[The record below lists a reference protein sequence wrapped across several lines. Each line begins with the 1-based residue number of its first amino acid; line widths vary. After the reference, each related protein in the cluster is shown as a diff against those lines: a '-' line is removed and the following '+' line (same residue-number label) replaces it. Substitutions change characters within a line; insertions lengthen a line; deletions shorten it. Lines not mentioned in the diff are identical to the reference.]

1 MAVAARA
8 IHIIQRVIRER
19 RNITQETGADR
30 TLLDGRA
37 GRSYL
42 RPIGRRAAA

>member
-19 RNITQETGADR
+19 RNITQETGAAR

-37 GRSYL
+37 LTGRKTA
-42 RPIGRRAAA
+42 RGR

>member
-8 IHIIQRVIRER
+8 IHIIQRVVRER
-19 RNITQETGADR
+19 RNITQETGAAR

-37 GRSYL
+37 PDWAEDRA
-42 RPIGRRAAA
+42 RPLG